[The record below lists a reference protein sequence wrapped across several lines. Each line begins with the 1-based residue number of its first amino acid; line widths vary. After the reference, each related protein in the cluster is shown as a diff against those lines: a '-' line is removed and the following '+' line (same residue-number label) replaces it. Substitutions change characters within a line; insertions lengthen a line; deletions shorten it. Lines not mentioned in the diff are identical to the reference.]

1 MSSSDRKPFRG
12 SSSEGAPRTD
22 RTGGPRRDRN
32 EGGFGRSERPRF
44 QQEDRRSAGG
54 DRPRFSNDRSGP
66 RRDRD
71 EGGFGRSE
79 RPRFNEDRGPR
90 REGGERPHFNKER
103 SFGDRPRHEEGGFGQ
118 SERPRFD
125 KPRRDGDRPR
135 FERDDRAPR
144 GERKFGDR
152 PRREEGGFGQSER
165 PRFDKPRRD
174 GDRPARK
181 SGFGKG
187 PRQDDQREQQFER
200 SFEVREGET
209 RRAFS
214 GIRAYHAPAALKGKA
229 APVKIIR
236 PEDKFGDKK

>member
-103 SFGDRPRHEEGGFGQ
+103 SFGDRPR
-118 SERPRFD
+118 
-125 KPRRDGDRPR
+125 
-135 FERDDRAPR
+135 
-144 GERKFGDR
+144 
-152 PRREEGGFGQSER
+152 REEGSFGQSER